1 MIMPLYGPKWPLKAG
16 NADTFELYKDINQQ
30 ISFYL
35 KNLLLTSPGENIS
48 DPDYGVGMR
57 AYMFELNLESV
68 RSSIASAI
76 SSQIS
81 RYLPYLTVED
91 IQVSSDAQEIDN
103 NSLTVRI
110 IYSVPD
116 DATQQ
121 IFELDLNPDT
131 TIGFY

>member
-1 MIMPLYGPKWPLKAG
+1 MPLYGPKWPLKAG
-16 NADTFELYKDINQQ
+16 NADTFELYDDINQQ

-48 DPDYGVGMR
+48 DSSYGVGLR
-57 AYMFELNLESV
+57 RFMFEPNLPSI
-68 RSSIASAI
+68 RSSIAGAI

-81 RYLPYLTVED
+81 EYLPYLNVED
-91 IQVSSDAQEIDN
+91 IQVNASAQEIDS
-103 NSLTVRI
+103 NSLKIKI
-110 IYSVPD
+110 IYSIPN
-116 DATQQ
+116 DAAQQ

>member
-16 NADTFELYKDINQQ
+16 NADTFELYGDVQQQ

-35 KNLLLTSPGENIS
+35 KNLLLTSQGENIS
-48 DPDYGVGMR
+48 DPDYGVGLR
-57 AYMFELNLESV
+57 SYMFEPNVGSV

-81 RYLPYLTVED
+81 RYLPYLNVED
-91 IQVSSDAQEIDN
+91 IQVSADAQEIDN
-103 NSLTVRI
+103 NSLKVRI

-116 DATQQ
+116 DAIQQ
-121 IFELDLNPDT
+121 IFELDLNPNT